1 MCDRAELDLSE
12 PITGHCS
19 GPMDDIEKRIL
30 IAVLMI
36 ILVILSIAAMIWLS
50 IPSSNLGH
58 PQLEGSML
66 TLGFFPVVLVELGL
80 KLFSGNGK

>member
-1 MCDRAELDLSE
+1 
-12 PITGHCS
+12 
-19 GPMDDIEKRIL
+19 MDDIEKRIL

-58 PQLEGSML
+58 PQLEGSL

>member
-1 MCDRAELDLSE
+1 MNPALSE

-36 ILVILSIAAMIWLS
+36 ILVILSIAAMDLA
-50 IPSSNLGH
+50 
-58 PQLEGSML
+58 
-66 TLGFFPVVLVELGL
+66 
-80 KLFSGNGK
+80 